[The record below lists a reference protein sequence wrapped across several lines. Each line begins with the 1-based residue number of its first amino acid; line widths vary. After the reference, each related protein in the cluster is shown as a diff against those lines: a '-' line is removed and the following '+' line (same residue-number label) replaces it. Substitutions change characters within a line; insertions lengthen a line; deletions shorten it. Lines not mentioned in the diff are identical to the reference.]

1 MLKAVSADPPALFP
15 IPRQNHLLF
24 SILNVT
30 KKTTE
35 VQFMRRS
42 AEAAKDVG
50 EILTL
55 LDM

>member
-42 AEAAKDVG
+42 AEAAQDVG